1 MGEVFRARDPKIER
15 LVAIKTISFQG
26 VSAEKSQAFRERFV
40 VEAKAAG
47 RLSHPGIVAVYDVG
61 EEPETHTPY
70 IVMEYVQGD
79 TLERLL
85 ALSPGGLQTDQALG
99 IVKQV
104 AEALA
109 YAHEKG
115 VVHRDIKPANIIVTT
130 DGRAKI
136 ADFGVARLECEQ
148 STGMVFGTPAY
159 MSPEQVNG
167 ATLDGRSDLFSL
179 GVVLYTALVGF
190 RPFHG
195 SGASTISFKVVN
207 SEPVPASSFNPTLI
221 SEIDHVIGRA
231 MAKDIKARYQ
241 SGAQM
246 ALDLGDVLTGKR
258 PRTSG
263 PAEIKSQNFTFMEAI
278 APACESGI
286 MRLRPPD
293 VASDDIP
300 TGPKIES
307 TKNHRRGRQ
316 AILIG
321 CAAVEGVLAIVLGYQ
336 AFAPP
341 NARSGAT
348 VTASSEAR
356 SADAPE
362 VLQVAEVNAVELSAV
377 RVNGKEK
384 QSPIPMMDPVDVA
397 SNHSAVNLEIE
408 HQFKQGQLTMWVD
421 DVLLTQE
428 PLFGESRKKLGL
440 FGGYGGQ
447 QSSEL
452 QVSAGA
458 HMVRVQVRSAEGQFE
473 RTAETRAEFRA
484 GTLKVLRVTVSAGPT
499 GRLDLAAYDPLP
511 TIGALSHT
519 NR

>member
-1 MGEVFRARDPKIER
+1 MGEVYKGRDPKIDR

-40 VEAKAAG
+40 IEAKAAG

-85 ALSPGGLQTDQALG
+85 ALSPGGLQTDQALE

-109 YAHEKG
+109 YAHKKG
-115 VVHRDIKPANIIVTT
+115 VVHRDIKPANIIATT

-136 ADFGVARLECEQ
+136 ADFGVARLESEQ

-159 MSPEQVNG
+159 MSPEQVSG

-207 SEPVPASSFNPTLI
+207 SEPVPASSFNPILI
-221 SEIDHVIGRA
+221 PEIDHVIGRA

-246 ALDLGDVLTGKR
+246 ALDLGDVLAGKR

-263 PAEIKSQNFTFMEAI
+263 PAEIKSQNFTFLEAI
-278 APACESGI
+278 APACESGV
-286 MRLRPPD
+286 MRLRPYESH
-293 VASDDIP
+293 AEYIP
-300 TGPKIES
+300 ERPKLES
-307 TKNHRRGRQ
+307 ARNPRKGRH

-321 CAAVEGVLAIVLGYQ
+321 CAAVEGVLAMVLGYQ
-336 AFAPP
+336 ALGRP
-341 NARSGAT
+341 NARGQAA
-348 VTASSEAR
+348 VTASEAR
-356 SADAPE
+356 SSDAPK
-362 VLQVAEVNAVELSAV
+362 VLQVAVVNPVEVSAV
-377 RVNGKEK
+377 RLSGKEQ
-384 QSPIPMMDPVDVA
+384 QSEMPMIEPGDVA
-397 SNHSAVNLEIE
+397 STHSAVNLEIE

-421 DVLLTQE
+421 DVLVTQE

-440 FGGYGGQ
+440 FGGHGGQ

-452 QVSAGA
+452 KVSAGT

-473 RTAETRAEFRA
+473 RTAETRVEFRP
-484 GTLKVLRVTVSAGPT
+484 GTLKVLRVAVNAGPT
-499 GRLDLAAYDPLP
+499 GGLDLDAYDPLP
-511 TIGALSHT
+511 TISAQSRT
-519 NR
+519 TR